1 MSADIL
7 KTSIA
12 ECYVEN
18 GILYTTFMVEELLLD
33 DLIAHTTAVRTHYA
47 DVLPLPA
54 LVYIG
59 KLRAATKEVR
69 DYSAK
74 EGSEGIVIA
83 TAIIQT
89 SMLMRIGTNLFM
101 TFSKPKHPVK
111 AFADEVSALKWLEQ
125 YKK

>member
-18 GILYTTFMVEELLLD
+18 GILYTTFMADELLLD
-33 DLIAHTTAVRTHYA
+33 TLKIHTAAVRAHYA
-47 DVLPLPA
+47 NVLPLPSV
-54 LVYIG
+54 VYIG
-59 KLRAATKEVR
+59 KLRAASKEVR

-89 SMLMRIGTNLFM
+89 SVLMRIGTNLFM

-111 AFADEVSALKWLEQ
+111 AFSDEVSALKWLEQ